1 MDIQTINRREFV
13 KSLGLITAGT
23 YATGLG
29 AFSLG
34 SCESAPVF
42 NKREAVLN
50 LLTSTGK
57 QDYIPSGFFVHFG
70 EGYQWGDA
78 AVARHLEYF
87 KAKF

>member
-1 MDIQTINRREFV
+1 MDIQTIKRRDFV
-13 KSLGLITAGT
+13 KSQGLISAGT
-23 YATGLG
+23 YAAGLG
-29 AFSLG
+29 AFRG

-50 LLTSTGK
+50 LLTSTRK

-70 EGYQWGDA
+70 EGYQWGDV

-87 KAKF
+87 KSY